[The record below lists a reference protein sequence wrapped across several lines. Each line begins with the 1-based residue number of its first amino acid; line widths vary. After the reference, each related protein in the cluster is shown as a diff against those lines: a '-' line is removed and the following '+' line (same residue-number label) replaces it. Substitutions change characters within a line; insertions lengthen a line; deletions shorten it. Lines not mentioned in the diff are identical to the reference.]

1 MQEIMPREESTG
13 IAQDRK
19 HSRVAMQGSHTTRA
33 TASSSEKNPDTDQEM
48 DANRYA
54 KIVTGTKAP
63 LWHFL
68 KAALKE
74 DTLLLLPRILLRT
87 MRTLRSVP
95 HTLFIKSESMLAR
108 YAFHVIAEWSRAI
121 IKITQ
126 IKLEI
131 RTVQKLSPSGPY
143 LFVSNHRSPS
153 DIPILFAAIPVP
165 AAFVANGLFKK
176 IPVFSY
182 WMRASGSVFIELGNP
197 KSALAA
203 FRSMSRRLREG
214 RSLILFPEGH
224 MHQGSG
230 IDEFNRGGIY
240 AAILEGVP
248 IIPICL
254 YGTDKVMRPGSY
266 HINPRKKVIISFGKA
281 IDPKV
286 LERKEK
292 KNIDAIV
299 HQVIL
304 DMRTSLEN
312 ENTRNHS

>member
-1 MQEIMPREESTG
+1 MSREENAE
-13 IAQDRK
+13 IAQNREQ
-19 HSRVAMQGSHTTRA
+19 SSVTSQSAHTTRA
-33 TASSSEKNPDTDQEM
+33 TASSSKKNSDVDQKI

-54 KIVTGTKAP
+54 EIVMSTKAP

-68 KAALKE
+68 KAALRE

-95 HTLFIKSESMLAR
+95 HTLFIKSEAMLAR
-108 YAFHVIAEWSRAI
+108 YAFHIIADWSRAI

-131 RTVQKLSPSGPY
+131 RTIEKLSPSGTY

-153 DIPILFAAIPVP
+153 DIPVLFAVVPTP

-197 KSALAA
+197 KSALVA
-203 FRSMSRRLREG
+203 FKSMSRRLRDG

-224 MHQGSG
+224 MHQGTG

-248 IIPICL
+248 IVPICL

-281 IDPKV
+281 IDPKT
-286 LERKEK
+286 LERQEK

-299 HQVIL
+299 HQIIS

-312 ENTRNHS
+312 ENAQNHS